1 MTAAQM
7 TATAVAPALGSWRGE
22 IWLTD
27 QVLTDPH
34 AYLDRVA
41 EYPRTHLWP
50 ILVPRDGLG
59 LPPDVSVPTEPARRA
74 VDRHDPQAEA
84 GISGAVLIAN
94 KRPSYHLGLVE
105 ASRPADVPARL
116 GRPGLSAILRSWED
130 RFGATLVVL
139 GSRELMLS
147 VTAPPTELH
156 KALVVANE
164 HRSFC
169 PRIPGTLP
177 QLSRGL
183 IRLRRWHFR
192 WR

>member
-1 MTAAQM
+1 MTAM
-7 TATAVAPALGSWRGE
+7 SIAPAASVGYWHGE

-41 EYPRTHLWP
+41 EYSRTHLWP
-50 ILVPRDGLG
+50 VLVPQDGLG
-59 LPPDVSVPTEPARRA
+59 LPPDVSFQPEPARRA

-84 GISGAVLIAN
+84 GIAGAVLVAN
-94 KRPSYHLGLVE
+94 KRPNYRLGLVE
-105 ASRPADVPARL
+105 AGRPADVPARL

-139 GSRELMLS
+139 GAREMMLS
-147 VTAPPTELH
+147 VSAPPTELH

>member
-1 MTAAQM
+1 MTAM
-7 TATAVAPALGSWRGE
+7 TIAPAALGSWHGE

-34 AYLDRVA
+34 AYLDRVQ

-50 ILVPRDGLG
+50 VLVPRDGLG
-59 LPPDVSVPTEPARRA
+59 IPPEVSFLPESPRGA

-84 GISGAVLIAN
+84 GISGAVLVAN
-94 KRPSYHLGLVE
+94 KRPSYRLGLVE
-105 ASRPADVPARL
+105 AARPADVPARL
-116 GRPGLSAILRSWED
+116 GRPGLSRVLRSWED
-130 RFGATLVVL
+130 RFGATLAVL
-139 GSRELMLS
+139 GAREMMLS
-147 VTAPPTELH
+147 VSAPPTELH
-156 KALVVANE
+156 KALVIANE
-164 HRSFC
+164 HRMFC

>member
-1 MTAAQM
+1 MTAMSIAP
-7 TATAVAPALGSWRGE
+7 ATALGCWHGE

-27 QVLTDPH
+27 DVMTDPH

-41 EYPRTHLWP
+41 EYSRSRLWP
-50 ILVPRDGLG
+50 VLVPAGGLG
-59 LPPDVSVPTEPARRA
+59 LPPDVGFIPEAARRA

-84 GISGAVLIAN
+84 GIAGAVMLAN
-94 KRPSYHLGLVE
+94 KKPAYRLGLVE
-105 ASRPADVPARL
+105 ANRPADVPARL
-116 GRPGLSAILRSWED
+116 GRPGMSAILRSWED
-130 RFGATLVVL
+130 RFGATLVMM
-139 GSRELMLS
+139 GAREMMLS
-147 VTAPPTELH
+147 VSAPPTELH
-156 KALVVANE
+156 KALVIANE

>member
-1 MTAAQM
+1 MTAM
-7 TATAVAPALGSWRGE
+7 SIAPAASLGCWHGE

-27 QVLTDPH
+27 DVLTDPH

-41 EYPRTHLWP
+41 EYSRTRLWP
-50 ILVPRDGLG
+50 VLVPAGGLG
-59 LPPDVSVPTEPARRA
+59 LPPEVSFVPEAARRA

-84 GISGAVLIAN
+84 GIAGAVMLAN
-94 KRPSYHLGLVE
+94 KRPAYRLGLVE
-105 ASRPADVPARL
+105 ANRPADVPARL
-116 GRPGLSAILRSWED
+116 GRPGMSAILRSWED
-130 RFGATLVVL
+130 RFGATLVMM
-139 GSRELMLS
+139 GAREMMLS
-147 VTAPPTELH
+147 VSAPPTELH